1 MNIRVTDVAT
11 VMEKLASQLDAL
23 REENGALKS
32 RLMQYEQRAQYEKIA
47 SDSGM
52 VPRES
57 LERTV
62 TDWQQRNISP
72 KVAEEAVK
80 LASDRRAFSLGDV
93 ETTIPAGG
101 DSLNAF
107 MAAVLGEE

>member
-72 KVAEEAVK
+72 KEEAVK